1 MYRRVAGGAHTWPGE
16 DPMKKLAIAVCFA
29 AVSLAPALAGA
40 QAAPKTHPHA
50 AKTPHELTPQQQKMK
65 DCNAQAKEKHLKG
78 KEHKSFMSE
87 CLKGKPAT

>member
-1 MYRRVAGGAHTWPGE
+1 
-16 DPMKKLAIAVCFA
+16 MKRFAIAVCFA
-29 AVSLAPALAGA
+29 AVSLAPALVSA
-40 QAAPKTHPHA
+40 QATPKMHPHA

-78 KEHKSFMSE
+78 KERKSLMSE